1 MANLGNLF
9 VLGSGGHAVAVMDA
23 AQSYGFKIQGFVDS
37 EGPASISG
45 LPVISDVRDTD
56 GSYLALGI
64 GTNFLREKVFQETR
78 ALLHYSEFPPIIHS
92 TSFVSPLAIVEEAAV
107 VLAMASVGPQ
117 SRVGRGSLLNT
128 GASLDHDSLMD
139 SWSSLGPGA
148 RTGGNVSIGQRSVV
162 GLQAGISHGVTVG
175 PDSIVGAHSF
185 ANKDLDRNLVAYGI
199 PARMIRSR
207 RIEDPYY

>member
-1 MANLGNLF
+1 MANLGKLF

-23 AQSYGFKIQGFVDS
+23 AQSCGFEIQGFVDPK
-37 EGPASISG
+37 GPDSVSG
-45 LPVISDVRDTD
+45 LPVISDVRDAG

-64 GTNFLREKVFQETR
+64 GTNFLRERVFHETR
-78 ALLHYSEFPPIIHS
+78 ELVPDSEFPPIIHS
-92 TSFVSPLAIVEEAAV
+92 ASFVSPLATVEEAAV

-117 SRVGRGSLLNT
+117 SRVGTGSLLNT

-175 PDSIVGAHSF
+175 PDSILGAHSF
-185 ANKDLDRNLVAYGI
+185 AKKDLEKNLVAYGI
-199 PARMIRSR
+199 PAEIIRSR
-207 RIEDPYY
+207 QTEDPYY